1 MKEFTITELSG
12 LITVSA
18 GAIATILF
26 ALQKSK
32 CTNIKICGI
41 HCIRDPKYKPDADPA
56 GPDPEALPPPPP
68 QPTAPP
74 PQQP

>member
-1 MKEFTITELSG
+1 MSMKEFTITELSG

-41 HCIRDPKYKPDADPA
+41 HCIRDPKYKPDQ
-56 GPDPEALPPPPP
+56 PDPEALPPPADPPP
-68 QPTAPP
+68 QP
-74 PQQP
+74 

>member
-26 ALQKSK
+26 ALQKSR
-32 CTNIKICGI
+32 CTHIRCCGI
-41 HCIRDPKYKPDADPA
+41 QCIRDTKNQNK
-56 GPDPEALPPPPP
+56 ENENE
-68 QPTAPP
+68 QPIDNNP
-74 PQQP
+74 